1 MILFGNWACHG
12 VPVFKQKTQ
21 IITLG
26 LSQKLESPNPIL
38 TPNDLTPNDLTN
50 HLPSIQISQIPSK
63 PQSNIWRMSHW
74 YR

>member
-26 LSQKLESPNPIL
+26 LSQKLESPNPIICPVYRYL
-38 TPNDLTPNDLTN
+38 RY
-50 HLPSIQISQIPSK
+50 
-63 PQSNIWRMSHW
+63 PQSLKAI
-74 YR
+74 YGECPIGIDDLPGFT